1 MPPRALTAA
10 FAACLFLII
19 VSAKWATFDR
29 YGSPMPDWDQWD
41 AEAGEALVPW
51 YTNDQVLTHLFN
63 PHNEHRVILTK
74 LQNLALTVINGQW
87 DARLQAVGNAVL
99 HAAIA
104 AGLWVFGRRRLAGH
118 WQAAYFILLV
128 ALFAPPVAWQNVL
141 GGFHSQQYWLV
152 GLSFVALLTLP
163 FVPTWS
169 KLWWLGAIAATL
181 VLGSM
186 GSGLLAAAAAA
197 GMIAWRWLRRE
208 MTLREAAPT
217 LALAA
222 VLIAIGLL
230 TRVDVEYHQHM
241 RAKSVHDF
249 VFSIVHSLQWPWR
262 DAIWAALLL
271 WTPWFCVAWQT
282 LTAKRPIDSNSPDS
296 SRADWR
302 FSAVI
307 TALGGWV
314 LLQVAATAY
323 ARGAGAD
330 YPASRYMDTLSFGAA
345 VNGLA
350 LAWLL
355 THFASRR
362 PPLLATSAQGGRH
375 SRTPSAV
382 GAALRRD
389 LNRDSSRSFRGIKP
403 LLQCVGSFPS
413 RGALFALSL
422 AWAIT
427 LGVGLHAQLTGTF
440 ESELPDA
447 KKYYVKAEA
456 NMRRYLS
463 TMDAKHLAN
472 QDIPYP
478 SAQGIID
485 RLVEPSL
492 RALMPV
498 PIRPPLPVEV
508 QPASAATFI
517 ANDARNV
524 APETAPR
531 RGLSP
536 ATPPLDHTISWGS
549 YDPAQGAAAQG
560 EWRSRPL
567 PPVRGHGWLRFET
580 AGHPG
585 AGGIALEVRDATT
598 DGLLATVRP
607 TNTPGDG
614 WRPVYVRAPRVPF
627 VIVAQDRD
635 PTRWLAFSGPVE
647 MGTLSHAARM
657 ATKHSLVVLY
667 SSAAATIVLALIAA
681 AMTCRR
687 PEPASL
693 PVP

>member
-51 YTNDQVLTHLFN
+51 YTNDQFLTHLFN

-74 LQNLALTVINGQW
+74 LQNLALTVTNGQW

-99 HAAIA
+99 HAALA

-118 WQAAYFILLV
+118 WQAAYFALLV

-181 VLGSM
+181 VLGAM

-197 GMIAWRWLRRE
+197 GMIGWRWMRRE

-217 LALAA
+217 LILAA

-230 TRVDVEYHQHM
+230 TRVDVEWHRHM

-262 DAIWAALLL
+262 DADWAALLL
-271 WTPWFCVAWQT
+271 WTPWLCVAWQT
-282 LTAKRPIDSNSPDS
+282 LTAKRPDESDSPDS

-302 FSAVI
+302 FGAII

-314 LLQVAATAY
+314 LLQLAATAY

-355 THFASRR
+355 THLASRR
-362 PPLLATSAQGGRH
+362 RLFL
-375 SRTPSAV
+375 AV
-382 GAALRRD
+382 GAL
-389 LNRDSSRSFRGIKP
+389 G
-403 LLQCVGSFPS
+403 
-413 RGALFALSL
+413 L

-472 QDIPYP
+472 PDIPYP
-478 SAQGIID
+478 SAQGLID

-508 QPASAATFI
+508 QPAAGAAFI

-536 ATPPLDHTISWGS
+536 TTPPLDSTVSWGS

-567 PPVRGHGWLRFET
+567 PSPRGHGWLRFET

-585 AGGIALEVRDATT
+585 AGGIALEVRDAVS
-598 DGLLATVRP
+598 DALLATVRP

-614 WRPVYVRAPRVPF
+614 WRPVYVRAPTVPF
-627 VIVAQDRD
+627 VIAARD
-635 PTRWLAFSGPVE
+635 HDTARWLAFSGPVE

-667 SSAAATIVLALIAA
+667 SSAAATIVLALLAA
-681 AMTCRR
+681 VLARR
-687 PEPASL
+687 SRADSQPI
-693 PVP
+693 